1 MGPRCRP
8 NRLRLIRPDLILP
21 THHETAA
28 VVGGWGATSHAWLR
42 SFAAWRQLGLFAPL
56 AVLLAMC
63 LLIELANPA
72 FLSFGNMVRIANS
85 AAIPLILGCGA
96 TFIIL
101 MGSIDLS
108 VEGGVAVGTMI
119 VASLAANDANA
130 NDFGWL
136 APLLAIAAVTLL
148 GLLNGAIHVFLRI
161 PSFMATLGTWFVG
174 LGIATVALGGSAVR
188 VMDPSIRSLA
198 LHRLG
203 GFPLAVWVAL
213 LVFLAALGV
222 QNHTRFGRYLFAIGG
237 GEDIAALSGV
247 PVRRIRVVAYAVAGL
262 FTGIGAVLAAAQLGQ
277 SNAVIADGRLFT
289 TITAVVVGG
298 TALTGG
304 EGGVARTLIGTLIV
318 AVLANGMV
326 LLGISPYVHQ
336 TVQGLMIIAAV
347 ALSTRRLAF
356 RVVK

>member
-1 MGPRCRP
+1 MAE
-8 NRLRLIRPDLILP
+8 DV
-21 THHETAA
+21 
-28 VVGGWGATSHAWLR
+28 VVGNTAGPIWLR
-42 SFAAWRQLGLFAPL
+42 RFTAWGRLGLSAPL
-56 AVLLAMC
+56 AVLMAMC
-63 LLIELANPA
+63 LLIAGANPD

-119 VASLAANDANA
+119 VASLAVNDTNS
-130 NDFGWL
+130 NDFGWF
-136 APLLAIAAVTLL
+136 APLLGIAAVTLL
-148 GLLNGAIHVFLRI
+148 GLLSGAIHVFLRI
-161 PSFMATLGTWFVG
+161 PSFMATLGTWFIG
-174 LGIATVALGGSAVR
+174 LGIATLALGGSSVR
-188 VMDPSIRSLA
+188 VMDPHIRDLA
-198 LHRLG
+198 LQRLG

-247 PVRRIRVVAYAVAGL
+247 PVRRIRVVAYATAGL
-262 FTGIGAVLAAAQLGQ
+262 FTGIGAILAAAQLGQ

-298 TALTGG
+298 TVLTGG
-304 EGGVARTLIGTLIV
+304 EGGVGRTLIGTLIV

-326 LLGISPYVHQ
+326 MLGVSPYVHQ
-336 TVQGLMIIAAV
+336 TAQGLMIIAAV
-347 ALSTRRLAF
+347 ALSIRRIAF
-356 RVVK
+356 RIVK

>member
-1 MGPRCRP
+1 MCA
-8 NRLRLIRPDLILP
+8 L
-21 THHETAA
+21 
-28 VVGGWGATSHAWLR
+28 VAT
-42 SFAAWRQLGLFAPL
+42 
-56 AVLLAMC
+56 
-63 LLIELANPA
+63 ANPA

-119 VASLAANDANA
+119 VASLATNDSNS
-130 NDFGWL
+130 NDFAWF

-148 GLLNGAIHVFLRI
+148 GLLNGAIHVLLRI
-161 PSFMATLGTWFVG
+161 PSFMATLGTWFIG
-174 LGIATVALGGSAVR
+174 LGIATVALGGSSVR
-188 VMDPSIRSLA
+188 VMDPHIRSLA
-198 LHRLG
+198 LQRFG

-213 LVFLAALGV
+213 LVFMVALGV

-237 GEDIAALSGV
+237 GEDIAELSGV
-247 PVRRIRVVAYAVAGL
+247 PVRRIRVLAYAVAGL

-289 TITAVVVGG
+289 TITAVVVSG

-304 EGGVARTLIGTLIV
+304 EGGVGRTLIGTLIV

-326 LLGISPYVHQ
+326 MLGISPYVHQ
-336 TVQGLMIIAAV
+336 TAQGLMIIAAV
-347 ALSTRRLAF
+347 ALSTRRVAF
-356 RVVK
+356 RIVK

>member
-1 MGPRCRP
+1 MGAVAPAGGWLP
-8 NRLRLIRPDLILP
+8 RLI
-21 THHETAA
+21 A
-28 VVGGWGATSHAWLR
+28 VRRLGFVG
-42 SFAAWRQLGLFAPL
+42 PL
-56 AVLLAMC
+56 TVLVALC
-63 LLIELANPA
+63 LLIGLANPA
-72 FLSFGNMVRIANS
+72 FFEFRNMVRIANS

-119 VASLAANDANA
+119 TAILSTNDDNA

-136 APLLAIAAVTLL
+136 APLLAISAVTLL
-148 GLLNGAIHVFLRI
+148 GLLNGAVHVFLRI
-161 PSFMATLGTWFVG
+161 PSFMATLGTWFIG

-188 VMDPSIRSLA
+188 VMDPDIRGLA
-198 LHRLG
+198 LHRLAR
-203 GFPLAVWVAL
+203 FPLAAWIAL
-213 LVFLAALGV
+213 AVFLVALGV
-222 QNHTRFGRYLFAIGG
+222 QNHTRFGRYLYAIGG
-237 GEDIAALSGV
+237 GEEIAELSGV
-247 PVRRIRVVAYAVAGL
+247 PIRRVRVIVYAVAGL

-277 SNAVIADGRLFT
+277 SNAVIADGRLFM

-304 EGGVARTLIGTLIV
+304 EGGVGRTLIGVLIV
-318 AVLANGMV
+318 TVLANGMV

-347 ALSTRRLAF
+347 ALSTRRVAL
-356 RVVK
+356 RIVK